1 MGISGAQSCG
11 QRLQGLVPTTD
22 ISVCR
27 IGDLASP
34 TEHRMPRQN
43 DGLRHPG
50 SSAYRHVRVRSRS
63 ASTLGVGQYAARSK
77 AVGDAVVASGG
88 RVIGLPAKVSGG
100 GQSSGVGA
108 LPATFH
114 PGLRSRSMSN
124 GGTIP
129 ITNIP
134 PRTRR
139 A

>member
-50 SSAYRHVRVRSRS
+50 SSAYRHVRRACGLDRLLGPDQYVERSEP
-63 ASTLGVGQYAARSK
+63 T
-77 AVGDAVVASGG
+77 
-88 RVIGLPAKVSGG
+88 
-100 GQSSGVGA
+100 
-108 LPATFH
+108 
-114 PGLRSRSMSN
+114 
-124 GGTIP
+124 
-129 ITNIP
+129 
-134 PRTRR
+134 
-139 A
+139 